1 MLFRKVQQ
9 ASGRGVAV
17 LGSLL
22 FLKQL
27 AAKRATRIELRAL
40 QGEVN
45 ESDLARVDQRRS
57 GQLLQILHNALG
69 LAQHHRAAHGRRLGC
84 GQHVAGG
91 AREKPGASRFANA
104 A

>member
-27 AAKRATRIELRAL
+27 AAKRATRIELGAL
-40 QGEVN
+40 QGEVD
-45 ESDLARVDQRRS
+45 ESDLARVDQRCR
-57 GQLLQILHNALG
+57 GQLL
-69 LAQHHRAAHGRRLGC
+69 
-84 GQHVAGG
+84 
-91 AREKPGASRFANA
+91 
-104 A
+104 